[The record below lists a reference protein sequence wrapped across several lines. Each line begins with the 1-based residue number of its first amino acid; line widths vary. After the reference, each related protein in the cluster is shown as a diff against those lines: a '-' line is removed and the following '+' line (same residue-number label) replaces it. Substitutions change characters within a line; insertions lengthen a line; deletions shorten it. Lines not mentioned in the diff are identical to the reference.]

1 MTTPSPEP
9 PANPERTGGPM
20 HLSDRLVEPVLGVVA
35 AVILFALMLLT
46 CVDVVGRYFLSMPIY
61 GGFELTETMLACLIF
76 AGLPL
81 VTLRQ
86 EHVTVDV
93 LDALTPGWLVRV
105 QHVVASLIG
114 AVACGYLGWRLWIRG
129 GNMLAAGET
138 TAQLKIKL
146 GYLALAM
153 GVLMV
158 LTAIILLV
166 VAFRR
171 PRLQA
176 TGEV

>member
-1 MTTPSPEP
+1 MTSPSPAP
-9 PANPERTGGPM
+9 DVGRAP
-20 HLSDRLVEPVLGVVA
+20 LLDRIVEPVLGTFA
-35 AVILFALMLLT
+35 AIILFAMMLLT
-46 CVDVVGRYFLSMPIY
+46 CADVFGRYFLSMPIY

-93 LDALTPGWLVRV
+93 LDGVTPSWLLRL
-105 QHVVASLIG
+105 QHVLASLLG
-114 AVACGYLGWRLWIRG
+114 AAATGYLAWRLWIRA

-146 GYLALAM
+146 GYLAMAM
-153 GVLMV
+153 SVLMA
-158 LTAIILLV
+158 LTALLLLA
-166 VAFRR
+166 VAFSR
-171 PRLQA
+171 PRRQA